1 MKPMSSKGEMHP
13 IRSELDIARQLI
25 TRWDVGHIGD
35 WYVGVSLIAR
45 DLKVSPDIDLLRV
58 YTNQYRPEDST
69 AIGIEL
75 KMLKPRKFGENTWRI
90 PMSPFYQGIGQVLT
104 YFEHGI
110 DRAALVIGFHEE
122 CDRHPT
128 ESKQAERLLRTHCSA
143 MKSSILAALP
153 YLLIYSMKGG
163 SLESLVSS
171 PNWDRVRFPIQDQE
185 TKLRR
190 DSILRLQFAPK
201 TLGAAALSPKA
212 NI

>member
-1 MKPMSSKGEMHP
+1 MSSKGEIHS

-25 TRWDVGHIGD
+25 TRWDIGHFGD

-58 YTNQYRPEDST
+58 YTNQYRPEENT

-75 KMLKPRKFGENTWRI
+75 KMLKPRKYGENTWRI

-128 ESKQAERLLRTHCSA
+128 ES
-143 MKSSILAALP
+143 
-153 YLLIYSMKGG
+153 
-163 SLESLVSS
+163 
-171 PNWDRVRFPIQDQE
+171 
-185 TKLRR
+185 
-190 DSILRLQFAPK
+190 
-201 TLGAAALSPKA
+201 
-212 NI
+212 